1 MEAISAENHALR
13 VLELKFRRKL
23 TPLKMRRPPARRSHS
38 ALFPND
44 AELEAEAGQKNGEG
58 RARGAAAAPCLCS
71 FGP

>member
-1 MEAISAENHALR
+1 MEEISAENHALR
-13 VLELKFRRKL
+13 VLEVKFRRKL
-23 TPLKMRRPPARRSHS
+23 IPLKMRRPPARRSHS

-44 AELEAEAGQKNGEG
+44 AESEAGQKNGEG

>member
-1 MEAISAENHALR
+1 MEEISAENHALR

-44 AELEAEAGQKNGEG
+44 AESESEQKNE
-58 RARGAAAAPCLCS
+58 
-71 FGP
+71 